1 MAKKSTAK
9 KTAKKAPVKKA
20 PAKKPVAKPAKKAA
34 KKPGPTK
41 RAATKP
47 AQAKPAQTKPAQAKP
62 AKATSSA
69 ASNTAPQGTSIVSTG
84 TGPSPLELGRQFV
97 ALFNQGL
104 AEKIEREMYSPDIV
118 SVEGHGVGMAWHG
131 KKMVEAKAKEW
142 MADNI
147 IHGMRAEGPYAGSS
161 GFAIKLEMDVETRS
175 KNTRSVHKEVGVYTV
190 QNGKIV
196 REEFMYGME

>member
-9 KTAKKAPVKKA
+9 KTAKKAPAKKA
-20 PAKKPVAKPAKKAA
+20 PAKKPVVKPAKKAA
-34 KKPGPTK
+34 KPLAKKPAPTK
-41 RAATKP
+41 RPASKP
-47 AQAKPAQTKPAQAKP
+47 VPTKPAQTKPA
-62 AKATSSA
+62 KAASSA
-69 ASNTAPQGTSIVSTG
+69 APQGTSIVSTG

-104 AEKIEREMYSPDIV
+104 AEKIEREMYSDNIV

>member
-1 MAKKSTAK
+1 MICAK
-9 KTAKKAPVKKA
+9 
-20 PAKKPVAKPAKKAA
+20 
-34 KKPGPTK
+34 
-41 RAATKP
+41 
-47 AQAKPAQTKPAQAKP
+47 
-62 AKATSSA
+62 A
-69 ASNTAPQGTSIVSTG
+69 ASNAAPQGTSIVSTG

-104 AEKIEREMYSPDIV
+104 AEKIEREMYSDNIV

>member
-9 KTAKKAPVKKA
+9 KTAKKAPAKKA
-20 PAKKPVAKPAKKAA
+20 PARKPVVKPAKKAA
-34 KKPGPTK
+34 KPLAKKPAPTK
-41 RAATKP
+41 RPASKP
-47 AQAKPAQTKPAQAKP
+47 VQIKPAQAKP
-62 AKATSSA
+62 AKAASSA
-69 ASNTAPQGTSIVSTG
+69 APQGTSIVSTG

-104 AEKIEREMYSPDIV
+104 AEKIEREMYSDDIV

>member
-9 KTAKKAPVKKA
+9 KTAKKAPAKKA
-20 PAKKPVAKPAKKAA
+20 PAKKPVVKPAKKSAKPLA
-34 KKPGPTK
+34 KKPAPTK
-41 RAATKP
+41 RPASKP
-47 AQAKPAQTKPAQAKP
+47 VPTKPAQTKPAK
-62 AKATSSA
+62 A

-104 AEKIEREMYSPDIV
+104 AEKIEREMYSDDIV